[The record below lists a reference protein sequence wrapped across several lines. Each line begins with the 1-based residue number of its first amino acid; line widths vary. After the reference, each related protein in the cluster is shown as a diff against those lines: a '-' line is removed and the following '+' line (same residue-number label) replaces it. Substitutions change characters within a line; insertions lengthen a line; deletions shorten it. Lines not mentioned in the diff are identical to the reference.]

1 MRLDWDSCVN
11 HRKRRLKIVWF
22 VLTIFESTTMHL
34 VYPSKFCVAI
44 IFDFSCDDCNTLQN
58 LETMVIQNSEGENK
72 VHYGLCES
80 SDHKRKRCKAR
91 RKIKL
96 CDGQPSS
103 QFSLELCRVA
113 WMKTTRR
120 ANAMRAQEGPLKL
133 TDTSLKCKESW
144 RKLPLFGIQT
154 GDLLAKPP
162 FRFSLV
168 AISF

>member
-1 MRLDWDSCVN
+1 
-11 HRKRRLKIVWF
+11 
-22 VLTIFESTTMHL
+22 MHL
-34 VYPSKFCVAI
+34 VYPPPPPPQKKLCITIV
-44 IFDFSCDDCNTLQN
+44 FDFSCDDCNTLQN
-58 LETMVIQNSEGENK
+58 LETMIIQNSEGENK

-103 QFSLELCRVA
+103 QFSQELCRVA

-133 TDTSLKCKESW
+133 TDTSLKYKESW
-144 RKLPLFGIQT
+144 RKLRLLGIQT
-154 GDLLAKPP
+154 GDKLAKPP